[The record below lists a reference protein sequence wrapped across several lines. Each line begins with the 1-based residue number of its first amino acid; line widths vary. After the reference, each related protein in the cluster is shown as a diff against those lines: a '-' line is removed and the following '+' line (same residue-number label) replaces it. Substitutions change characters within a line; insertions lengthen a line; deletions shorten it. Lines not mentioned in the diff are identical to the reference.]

1 MNSAHLSG
9 GDQTELRFLVDKN
22 ADGIVVVD
30 EFGTILFANPATE
43 MLFGRTPDC
52 LVGSPVGVP
61 LFTGETTEITIHKPG
76 GDQIDAEIRV
86 VETKWGGKPA
96 LLASIRDISVRK
108 ALEEQRRHTNKMEA
122 IGRLTAGIA
131 HDFNNLLTVVLG
143 NLEYAR
149 RRMAESSP
157 LLKPLENAARG
168 ARRAATLTERLLAFA
183 RRKPLEPKLVDS
195 NALVLGMSELL
206 ERTLGESTKIR
217 TILAEDLWTIEV
229 DPTELET
236 AILNLAVNA
245 RDAMPDGG
253 EVVIETSNI
262 ELDESYASA
271 ELEVTPGSYIQ
282 IAVTDNGT
290 GMAPDVLRQV
300 FEPFFTTKSDGNG
313 TGLGLSQVYG
323 FTKQSGGHVQLYSEP
338 GHGTTAKIYL
348 PKARGSA
355 PVQAN
360 MKKPAENFPA
370 ARNGETLLVVEDD
383 QDVRNYAVS
392 SLKELGYTIYAAGD
406 GFSALELLKQN
417 PTIQLLLTD
426 LGLPGGMDG
435 KALASQARQLRSDLK
450 VLIMTAYAWNALVQD
465 GRLQVGVDLLT
476 KPFSA
481 SALACQVR
489 EILDRERKSALP
501 VGKILV
507 VDDQPLLRMFVVD
520 VLASAG
526 CQLEEAQNFNQ
537 ALARVRMLS
546 AELTGAIIDI
556 GLPDR
561 PGDQLVPEIRKIR
574 PDLPILLATGF
585 GQDVFRSQFFSDQ
598 KLRIL
603 EKPFSPEQLIDDLR
617 KLGVVK

>member
-1 MNSAHLSG
+1 MNSVPLSS

-22 ADGIVVVD
+22 ADGIIVVD

-43 MLFGRTPDC
+43 ALFGRTPDS

-61 LFTGETTEITIHKPG
+61 LFKGETTEITIHKPG
-76 GDQIDAEIRV
+76 GKQIEAEIRV

-96 LLASIRDISVRK
+96 LLASIRDISARK
-108 ALEEQRRHTNKMEA
+108 ILEEQLRHTSKMEA

-183 RRKPLEPKLVDS
+183 RRKPLEPKIVDS
-195 NALVLGMSELL
+195 NALVLRMSELL
-206 ERTLGESTKIR
+206 ERTLGETTTVR
-217 TILAEDLWTIEV
+217 TILAEDLWTVEV

-253 EVVIETSNI
+253 EVIIETSNV
-262 ELDESYASA
+262 ELDESYAS
-271 ELEVTPGSYIQ
+271 EKMEVTAGSYVE
-282 IAVTDNGT
+282 IAVTDTGT
-290 GMAPDVLRQV
+290 GMSPEVLRQV
-300 FEPFFTTKSDGNG
+300 FEPFFTTKRDGSG

-323 FTKQSGGHVQLYSEP
+323 FTKQSGGDVQLHSEP
-338 GHGTTAKIYL
+338 GRGTTAKIYL
-348 PKARGSA
+348 PRARESV
-355 PVQAN
+355 PTQL
-360 MKKPAENFPA
+360 KTKSTESFPL
-370 ARNGETLLVVEDD
+370 ARAGETLLVVEDD
-383 QDVRNYAVS
+383 HDVRNYTVN
-392 SLKELGYTIYAAGD
+392 SLRELGYTLFDAAD
-406 GFSALELLKQN
+406 GLSALEILKQN
-417 PTIQLLLTD
+417 PSIQLLLTD

-435 KALASQARQLRSDLK
+435 KALASHARQLRSDLK
-450 VLIMTAYAWNALVQD
+450 VLITTAYAWNALVQD
-465 GRLQVGVDLLT
+465 GRLEHGVELLT
-476 KPFSA
+476 KPFST
-481 SALACQVR
+481 SALACHVR
-489 EILDRERKSALP
+489 EILDREQKP
-501 VGKILV
+501 VSPAGKILV
-507 VDDQPLLRMFVVD
+507 VDDEALLRTFVVD
-520 VLASAG
+520 VLASTG

-537 ALARVRMLS
+537 ALTRVRMLS
-546 AELTGAIIDI
+546 AELVGAVIDI

-585 GQDVFRSQFFSDQ
+585 GQDAFQRKFFSDR

-603 EKPFSPEQLIDDLR
+603 EKPFSPEQLIGELR
-617 KLGVVK
+617 KLGAC